1 MMLCVLTVWF
11 YMPPMWLA
19 AVMVL
24 PLIADG
30 SLQLLT
36 RYESTNFRRA
46 VTGVLFGYGFA
57 AMLIGSALAVFRF
70 GYRLG
75 QRL

>member
-1 MMLCVLTVWF
+1 MLLCVLACWC
-11 YMPPMWLA
+11 YLPPMWLA
-19 AVMVL
+19 AVMAL
-24 PLIADG
+24 PLVVDG
-30 SLQLLT
+30 FLQLLT

-46 VTGVLFGYGFA
+46 VTGILFGYGFA

-75 QRL
+75 QQL